1 LFWAVTFRERDPIVR
16 INSPQWQELLL
27 RQADDAGIDIAA
39 SAIDRIIA
47 FVSELLA
54 WNEKT
59 NLTAITNPAE
69 VAEKHIIDSLIPAKF
84 IPENASVLDIGTG
97 GGFSGIPL
105 KILMPSLSVCLVD
118 SARKK
123 ISFLK
128 YEIRLLTLEKIS
140 AHQFRVEE
148 LSKHPD
154 FAGCFD
160 VVISRAFAS
169 LEKFLV
175 SALPLIKSDGMIIA
189 MKGRDVQKEIDEIPI
204 AETETDIYQIGSW
217 KIKLRVEKYRLP
229 VSGDERALVM
239 VRLQGEK
246 GPDLE

>member
-1 LFWAVTFRERDPIVR
+1 MTVERIFKYFPDL
-16 INSPQWQELLL
+16 SPQQQKQFESMLPLYREWNQKINVIS
-27 RQADDAGIDIAA
+27 RKDIDNLCVHHILHSLAIAKV
-39 SAIDRIIA
+39 IR
-47 FVSELLA
+47 FLPG
-54 WNEKT
+54 T
-59 NLTAITNPAE
+59 R
-69 VAEKHIIDSLIPAKF
+69 
-84 IPENASVLDIGTG
+84 VLDVGTG
-97 GGFSGIPL
+97 GGFPGIPL

-128 YEIRLLTLEKIS
+128 YVIRMLTLENIS

-175 SALPLIKSDGMIIA
+175 SALPLIKPDGMIIA

-217 KIKLRVEKYRLP
+217 KLELCVEKYRLP

-239 VRLQGEK
+239 VRLQGK
-246 GPDLE
+246 TWPDLK